1 MRRAVLI
8 PLSAVLLAACCDQA
22 TLPDPARPSDA
33 VRAAVPASAGAGEV
47 VVSQPQT
54 VAWNV
59 GGWEQGNEP
68 MPEAG
73 GGRVVWQ
80 DASGPLMA
88 RPLIVRAYDFGSGAR
103 SQVARVDG
111 DGPDAHTAGR
121 YVVWNEN
128 GVIHLR
134 DQSTGA
140 AWTVGPGSGA
150 RVSAEGKVAFI
161 TNEWA
166 SGHNA
171 LNFNVAVYDVSTHA
185 TRVLTRY
192 TNAGGEWAINPA
204 IDGNIVAW
212 AVLPVWPA
220 TDTKVRMMNLATGEV
235 RELYHVDNSVVIRP
249 SVSAGRIVW
258 TELLG
263 PPNVRD
269 VVLYDVAT
277 RTKRRI
283 TTSAAQPIY
292 DARISGSLVVWE
304 DRRNTTST
312 RYYNEN
318 DVYAYD
324 LSTGREVAVATG
336 PNHQGWPSVDGNR
349 VVWTEL
355 ANGRWEIRAATVQA
369 VSLESLGRTVDGMLI
384 SGEIR
389 NRGTAEALRAFLTQ
403 ATRARRA
410 GDVAG
415 ERSALQRFAQH
426 ARSQAGK
433 QITSA
438 AAARLAEMADAL
450 LRTLSR

>member
-1 MRRAVLI
+1 MRRAAFAPLVL
-8 PLSAVLLAACCDQA
+8 ALLAACADQS
-22 TLPDPARPSDA
+22 TLPGPPPTPGAA
-33 VRAAVPASAGAGEV
+33 RAAVTATAGGGELI
-47 VVSQPQT
+47 VSQPQT
-54 VAWNV
+54 VAWNT
-59 GGWEQGNEP
+59 GGWEAGNEP

-80 DASGPLMA
+80 DASGPMMA
-88 RPLIVRAYDFGSGAR
+88 RPLVVRGYDFGSGAR
-103 SQVARVDG
+103 GQVARVDG
-111 DGPDAHTAGR
+111 DGPEAHTAGR

-140 AWTVGPGSGA
+140 AWTVGPGSQA
-150 RVSAEGKVAFI
+150 RVSADGKVAFV

-192 TNAGGEWAINPA
+192 TNAGGERASFPA

-220 TDTKVRMMNLATGEV
+220 YDSRVRMMNLATGAV
-235 RELYHVDNSVVIRP
+235 RELYHVNNSVVIRP

-258 TELLG
+258 TELLE
-263 PPNVRD
+263 PNVRD
-269 VVLYDVAT
+269 VVLYDVAA

-283 TTSAAQPIY
+283 TTSAAQPIW
-292 DARISGSLVVWE
+292 DARISGGLVVWE

-312 RYYNEN
+312 RYYTEN

-324 LSTGREVAVATG
+324 LSSGREVAVATG
-336 PNHQGWPSVDGNR
+336 PNHQGWPSVDGSR

-355 ANGRWEIRAATVQA
+355 ANGRWEIRAATVQT
-369 VSLESLGRTVDGMLI
+369 VSLESLGRTVDGMLA
-384 SGEIR
+384 SGEIK
-389 NRGTAEALRAFLTQ
+389 NRGTAESLRALIAQ
-403 ATRARRA
+403 ATRARNS
-410 GDVAG
+410 GDVAM
-415 ERSALQRFAQH
+415 ERAALQRFTQH
-426 ARSQAGK
+426 VRSFGGK
-433 QITSA
+433 QLGSA
-438 AAARLAEMADAL
+438 AAARLTAMADAL
-450 LRTLSR
+450 LRSLGV

>member
-1 MRRAVLI
+1 MRRAAALSLVLA
-8 PLSAVLLAACCDQA
+8 SLAACADQA
-22 TLPDPARPSDA
+22 TLPGPPPPDA
-33 VRAAVPASAGAGEV
+33 VRAAVTSTAGGGEV
-47 VVSQPQT
+47 IVSQPQT

-59 GGWEQGNEP
+59 GGWEAGNEP
-68 MPEAG
+68 MAEAG

-80 DASGPLMA
+80 DASGPMMA
-88 RPLIVRAYDFGSGAR
+88 QPLVVRAYDFGSGAR
-103 SQVARVDG
+103 SQVVRVYG
-111 DGPDAHTAGR
+111 DYTDAHTAGR
-121 YVVWNEN
+121 YVVWSEN

-134 DQSTGA
+134 DQATGT
-140 AWTVGPGSGA
+140 AWTVGPGWEP
-150 RVSAEGKVAFI
+150 RVSADGKVAFI
-161 TNEWA
+161 TFERPN
-166 SGHNA
+166 GRDPQNR
-171 LNFNVAVYDVSTHA
+171 NVAVYDVATHA

-192 TNAGGEWAINPA
+192 TDAGGAEAHYPA

-212 AVLPVWPA
+212 TVVGVWPA
-220 TDTKVRMMNLATGEV
+220 SGSWVRMMNLATGEV
-235 RELYHVDNSVVIRP
+235 RELDHMDSQFLTRS
-249 SVSAGRIVW
+249 SVSAGRIAWV
-258 TELLG
+258 ELLAD
-263 PPNVRD
+263 RRSA
-269 VVLYDVAT
+269 VVMLYDVAT
-277 RTKRRI
+277 GTKRRI

-336 PNHQGWPSVDGNR
+336 PNHQGWPSVDGSR

-369 VSLESLGRTVDGMLI
+369 VSLESLGRTVDGMLV

-389 NRGTAEALRAFLTQ
+389 NRGTAQALRAFLTQ

-426 ARSQAGK
+426 VRSQAGK
-433 QITSA
+433 QITNA
-438 AAARLAEMADAL
+438 AAARLAGMADAL
-450 LRTLSR
+450 LRTLGG